1 MSIYLLFTIKR
12 YIEQL
17 MMSPFI
23 ILGHVIG
30 WFRPK
35 SDYDIFFFI
44 PNYGVGGAEYVNAKI
59 LEVVQADKKVKLIF
73 TRISYAKTALH
84 LFEHPNVTIEDISKY
99 SDNKYL
105 YFMNI
110 LYRGILA
117 SEILKQKKRPLVFN
131 GQCNFAYKLSP
142 HLYRKCHIIE
152 LIHVFD
158 TRFARVWMPFVS
170 FLDTRIGIAYNV
182 IDQINDYQRKIG
194 VPEKY
199 IRFEKLNLYVDMPD
213 SYKKAVRQDG
223 LLRVYY
229 AGRNAPEKRVHLLY
243 EIARRVSKEGLPIRF
258 TFVGDLKHDA
268 PADLEHIAAFPGM
281 ITAGADVYE
290 FVRTNDVVLLTSRK
304 EGLPIMI
311 LEAIKLGIVPV
322 TTPEA
327 DIPVYINAS
336 NGYLLDD
343 HSEETIVSSAVQALK
358 ELAADKELY
367 LSKSAA
373 AKETYQKNFGKK
385 IFDDKI
391 RELFATK

>member
-1 MSIYLLFTIKR
+1 MSLYSLFTVKR

-23 ILGHVIG
+23 ILGHLIG
-30 WFRPK
+30 LFRPK
-35 SDYDIFFFI
+35 SDFDVFFFI

-59 LEVVQADKKVKLIF
+59 LEVIRGNKKTKLIF
-73 TRISYAKTALH
+73 TKKSYAKTALH

-99 SDNKYL
+99 GDNKYL
-105 YFMNI
+105 YFINI
-110 LYRGILA
+110 LYRGIMA
-117 SEILKQKKRPLVFN
+117 SEILKQKKRPVVFI
-131 GQCNFAYKLSP
+131 GQCNFGYKLTP

-152 LIHVFD
+152 LIHVFGIE
-158 TRFARVWMPFVS
+158 FSRVWMPFAS

-182 IDQINDYQRKIG
+182 IDQINDYQKKIG

-199 IRFEKLNLYVDMPD
+199 IRFEKLNLYVDMPET
-213 SYKKAVRQDG
+213 YKKTERQDG

-243 EIARRVSKEGLPIRF
+243 EIARRISKEQLPIHF

-268 PADLEHIAAFPGM
+268 PADADSFATFPGT
-281 ITAGADVYE
+281 ITAGNDMYE
-290 FVRTNDVVLLTSRK
+290 FVTTNDVVLLTSRK

-322 TTPEA
+322 STPEA
-327 DIPVYINAS
+327 DIPVYINES

-343 HSEETIVSSAVQALK
+343 SSEESIVSSAVYALK
-358 ELAADKELY
+358 ELAANKELY
-367 LSKSAA
+367 QRKSAA
-373 AKETYQKNFGKK
+373 AKATYHSNFGKQ

-391 RELFATK
+391 RELFTLK